1 MPGSDDSCVNQPAD
15 SISSPPG
22 LRSLGMTIA
31 QCYEEVGLLL
41 LFLSVGI
48 SIFSTVE
55 YFVEQGVPGTTF
67 TSVPGAWW
75 WATTSMTTV
84 GYGDIR
90 PDTTIGKVVAFMCIL
105 SGILVLALPIAIIND
120 RFSACYFTLK
130 IKEAALRQREALKKL
145 TKNSSSDSNINVNL
159 RDIYARSVMDMLRL
173 RSRERASTRS
183 SGADDFWF

>member
-1 MPGSDDSCVNQPAD
+1 MLIEILFYVL
-15 SISSPPG
+15 G
-22 LRSLGMTIA
+22 LRSLGMTIT
-31 QCYEEVGLLL
+31 QCYEEVGMLL

-48 SIFSTVE
+48 SIFSTIE
-55 YFVEQGVPGTTF
+55 YFVEQGIHDTTF
-67 TSVPGAWW
+67 TSVPCAWW

-145 TKNSSSDSNINVNL
+145 TKNMSSDSNININL
-159 RDIYARSVMDMLRL
+159 RDVYARSVMDVLKFK
-173 RSRERASTRS
+173 SRERTSTRS
-183 SGADDFWF
+183 SAGDEFWF